1 MAPAVRKAQRKRGD
15 YQQGNKGCRRPW
27 KRRISA
33 RIFDENVLEDTVIAT
48 ISIRKGVPGIMQGF
62 RDLIAEYGADLF
74 VTVDIGADA
83 FSPERKHR
91 YSPR

>member
-1 MAPAVRKAQRKRGD
+1 MAIISKETKVVG
-15 YQQGNKGCRRPW
+15 GHGKGEYLHESLM
-27 KRRISA
+27 K
-33 RIFDENVLEDTVIAT
+33 NVLEDTVIAT

-83 FSPERKHR
+83 FFTGT
-91 YSPR
+91 